1 MSDPCELELAPAALL
16 EEAPVSELA
25 AAPATLFEEVATA
38 LPETHGVLLAPADR
52 PFGWTFDVSVMEK
65 LTPESMA
72 FYLPPPAPRQTADPG
87 GEWQQQKWR
96 RGRTKP
102 PAVAVL
108 PWTCPQMAAEPAKGL
123 VTRA

>member
-52 PFGWTFDVSVMEK
+52 PFGWTFDASMMEK

-72 FYLPPPAPRQTADPG
+72 FYFPPPAPRQTADPG

-108 PWTCPQMAAEPAKGL
+108 PWTCPQTAAEPAKGL